1 MGWSPAAD
9 EELLFRITVKF
20 ATGVAPAVAGSRWF
34 RDPQRN
40 DIQDELNGW
49 PAGPVFT
56 PHTTGD
62 QAARRTGRG
71 LLGAVQVIANLVA
84 NVGGAAGSPFGSAA
98 GGEKP
103 EEPENEVHDFPVMW
117 APPSTL
123 ARTVPWQLDPGRQP
137 DGYSTDLVLTTRR
150 LLFLGVRGGN
160 LAEEEPA
167 EEELAAFSREAISGA
182 QKMKFS
188 RAGADV
194 RITFSDQSWIRL
206 FTGNPNCAERITGIL
221 SGSEQAVPESMLT
234 EGQRRRV
241 TQFISGHHD
250 ATQRPVYIKLNSG
263 IVFVE
268 AYVPSK
274 AGKDLVNAVGILM
287 DDAGEPA
294 QPHPGDL

>member
-1 MGWSPAAD
+1 MGWHPEAD
-9 EELLFRITVKF
+9 EEPLFRITVTF

-40 DIQDELNGW
+40 DIQDELDGW

-103 EEPENEVHDFPVMW
+103 EEPENEVQDFPVMW
-117 APPSTL
+117 AAPRAL

-137 DGYSTDLVLTTRR
+137 DGYRTDLFLTTRR
-150 LLFLGVRGGN
+150 LLFLGVLDTKIDEEEV
-160 LAEEEPA
+160 LAEFP
-167 EEELAAFSREAISGA
+167 REAISGA
-182 QKMKFS
+182 QRMKFS
-188 RAGADV
+188 KVSADV
-194 RITFSDQSWIRL
+194 RMTFSDRSWVRL
-206 FTGNPNCAERITGIL
+206 FTGNSNCADRIVGIL
-221 SGSEQAVPESMLT
+221 SGNDQVVPESVLS

-241 TQFISGHHD
+241 NQFMSGHRD
-250 ATQRPVYIKLNSG
+250 ATQGPVYIKLNSG

-268 AYVPSK
+268 TYVPSK
-274 AGKDLVNAVGILM
+274 AGKGLVNAVGILM
-287 DDAGEPA
+287 DEAGEPA

>member
-1 MGWSPAAD
+1 MGWRPGTD

-40 DIQDELNGW
+40 DIQDELDGW
-49 PAGPVFT
+49 SAGPVFA

-84 NVGGAAGSPFGSAA
+84 NVGGAAGSPLGSAA

-117 APPSTL
+117 AAPSTL

-137 DGYSTDLVLTTRR
+137 DGYHTDLALTNRR
-150 LLFLGVRGGN
+150 LLFLGVRGTN
-160 LAEEEPA
+160 IDEQEVLAE
-167 EEELAAFSREAISGA
+167 FSREAISRA

-188 RAGADV
+188 RVGADV
-194 RITFSDQSWIRL
+194 RITFSDRSWVRL
-206 FTGNPNCAERITGIL
+206 FTGNSNCADRIAGIL
-221 SGSEQAVPESMLT
+221 SGSEQAMPESFLS

-241 TQFISGHHD
+241 AQFIAGHRD

-294 QPHPGDL
+294 QPQPGDL

>member
-1 MGWSPAAD
+1 MGWRPGTD

-20 ATGVAPAVAGSRWF
+20 ATGVAPAVADSRWF

-49 PAGPVFT
+49 PAGPVFA

-62 QAARRTGRG
+62 QAARRTRRG
-71 LLGAVQVIANLVA
+71 LLGAVQVIANVVA

-117 APPSTL
+117 AAPSTL
-123 ARTVPWQLDPGRQP
+123 ARSVPWQLDPGRQP
-137 DGYSTDLVLTTRR
+137 DGYHTDLVLTTRR
-150 LLFLGVRGGN
+150 MLFLGVQGDDLGN
-160 LAEEEPA
+160 TNELAEY
-167 EEELAAFSREAISGA
+167 SRETISGA

-188 RAGADV
+188 KSSADV
-194 RITFSDQSWIRL
+194 RITFFDESWIRL
-206 FTGNPNCAERITGIL
+206 FTGNPNCADRIVGIL

-234 EGQRRRV
+234 EGQHRRV
-241 TQFISGHHD
+241 AQFLSGHRD
-250 ATQRPVYIKLNSG
+250 TTQRPVYIKLNSG

-274 AGKDLVNAVGILM
+274 AGKDLVNAVGIMM
-287 DDAGEPA
+287 DAAGEPA